1 MIAGFD
7 PIVGPNARVLV
18 LGSVPGRR
26 SLQEGRYYAQPG
38 NAFWPIV
45 EQLFADGRALGDFEQ
60 RYDLLRENGVALWDV
75 IHLAERPG
83 SSSDSAIQLETVVPN
98 DIVGFLRDHPGI
110 SHVFFNGRRADDVFG
125 RHFGQTPPVG
135 RDIEFRGL
143 PSTSGANAA
152 MPFEVKLASWR
163 QIVTAGR

>member
-1 MIAGFD
+1 MITGFD
-7 PIVGPNARVLV
+7 PIVGSNARVLV

-26 SLQEGRYYAQPG
+26 SLEEARYYAQPG
-38 NAFWPIV
+38 NSFWPIV
-45 EQLFADGRALGDFEQ
+45 EQLFADGRVLDFEQ
-60 RYDLLRENGVALWDV
+60 RYDLLRASGVALWDV

-98 DIVGFLRDHPGI
+98 DIVGFLREHTGI

-125 RHFGQTPPVG
+125 QHFGPTPPVG

-152 MPFEVKLASWR
+152 MSFEVKLASWR
-163 QIVTAGR
+163 QIATAGR